1 MFNDLNYSFKYFCVI
16 YSRSLI
22 YLSRSNPC
30 SRLCAMFITYTWKC
44 TTFLFDCVL
53 FYLTASC
60 KEMYLGL
67 CDKRCSHDF
76 IRLVFFFQFFFK
88 LSCRNW
94 VQHLHWIYEFIYID
108 CKDYV
113 FHQLKTFI
121 CFMDKRYFFLTI
133 FILQSVRIL
142 PCSKVRKREFTVIC
156 VLNWLKMRCALLNY
170 REDYMSIQTW
180 LENAP

>member
-1 MFNDLNYSFKYFCVI
+1 MNFYQDQGMWKIILSFRESISESLYFYLFSLCPQINTFLLVPMKDYILWIWTRYMNQVWNWWVCDYRQAQKMFNDLNYSFKYFCVI

-44 TTFLFDCVL
+44 TTFLFDFVL

-76 IRLVFFFQFFFK
+76 IRLVFFFNFS
-88 LSCRNW
+88 LNYLAEIECS
-94 VQHLHWIYEFIYID
+94 IYIE
-108 CKDYV
+108 
-113 FHQLKTFI
+113 FMNLFI
-121 CFMDKRYFFLTI
+121 
-133 FILQSVRIL
+133 
-142 PCSKVRKREFTVIC
+142 
-156 VLNWLKMRCALLNY
+156 
-170 REDYMSIQTW
+170 
-180 LENAP
+180 

>member
-1 MFNDLNYSFKYFCVI
+1 MISIIVSSIFVWFN

-44 TTFLFDCVL
+44 TTFLFDFVL

-76 IRLVFFFQFFFK
+76 IRLVGIFFNFS
-88 LSCRNW
+88 LNYLAEIECSYS
-94 VQHLHWIYEFIYID
+94 LHWIYEFIYLCTVD
-108 CKDYV
+108 CKSYV

-121 CFMDKRYFFLTI
+121 CFMDKKHFLDSFYF
-133 FILQSVRIL
+133 
-142 PCSKVRKREFTVIC
+142 EIC
-156 VLNWLKMRCALLNY
+156 
-170 REDYMSIQTW
+170 
-180 LENAP
+180 